1 MSPHILEVYRR
12 QARNNA
18 LCNLRLFRACKALTP
33 EAYLAPR
40 ASFFGS
46 IHNTLDHI
54 LLVDERYLLR
64 LAGVVPGPARA
75 EGSLYL
81 DLESLR
87 EARHRVDREI
97 WDRVTASTEADLSKP
112 AVLVDDHGQT
122 VREPRL
128 IVWEHLF
135 HHQVHHRGQVHGL
148 LSQTSVAP
156 PQLDEFFL
164 GIDHQRRVADLA
176 ELRDLGFSDIA
187 KA

>member
-1 MSPHILEVYRR
+1 MSSHLLEMYRR

-18 LCNLRLFRACKALTP
+18 LCNLRLFRACAALAP

-40 ASFFGS
+40 AAFFGS

-75 EGSLYL
+75 EGALFP

-87 EARHRVDREI
+87 EARLRVDHEI
-97 WDRVTASTEADLSKP
+97 WDRVTALTEADLSKP
-112 AVLVDDHGQT
+112 AVLVDDRGQT
-122 VREPRL
+122 VREPRF

-135 HHQVHHRGQVHGL
+135 DHQIHHRGQVHGL

-164 GIDHQRRVADLA
+164 GIDRERRAADLT
-176 ELRDLGFSDIA
+176 ELRELGFEGVTTA
-187 KA
+187 